1 MVADKEALPRPV
13 PRIEFA
19 PEPLPETAKR
29 LPAPVNADA
38 EFTPNRAPRSRSK
51 VSLTM
56 TMRASISTCLTGTSK
71 VCTKRRMSASLSEV
85 SCTNR
90 VLVRSS
96 TDRLPRGDSM
106 ESLALLVLISFARS
120 ETLA

>member
-1 MVADKEALPRPV
+1 MLDAGKAELSMESVPTLLPDTVMRLLGPAVVKPV
-13 PRIEFA
+13 MPR
-19 PEPLPETAKR
+19 
-29 LPAPVNADA
+29 
-38 EFTPNRAPRSRSK
+38 RAPRSRSK
-51 VSLTM
+51 VSLTI

-71 VCTKRRMSASLSEV
+71 VCTKRRMSASFSEV

-106 ESLALLVLISFARS
+106 ESLRFCVLISFARS